1 MKRIRFYV
9 GTQFDAQG
17 EAINPL
23 DFALTHEA
31 FMRKLVK
38 WAGGA
43 TSFAAE
49 GAWEGPQGLT
59 VEKVVIFE
67 VLKETGLHSVEPEAV
82 KLARLIKSMT
92 NQSSVLYT
100 IEALDGGFV

>member
-9 GTQFDAQG
+9 GTQVNRDG
-17 EAINPL
+17 ETINPL
-23 DFALTHEA
+23 DFALVQEA

-43 TSFAAE
+43 TSFAAQ

-59 VEKVVIFE
+59 MEKVIVFD
-67 VLKETGLHSVEPEAV
+67 VLKETGLQSIEPEAI
-82 KLARLIKSMT
+82 KLARLIKDLM
-92 NQSSVLYT
+92 NQSSVMYT